1 MSTVFDP
8 NADEAQNGGS
18 VSQGQGSPSA
28 NSQASAASQSSAA
41 GTPIGTGGGA
51 GAGPVAP
58 SASKPGTSGQFTNI
72 QNYINANQGN
82 NLGQQTENQFN
93 NLKQQGENQLGSQV
107 SGFDQNAAATGQA
120 IQNEQS
126 AVNAA
131 PSQVVNPNNFQQ
143 GLSALQ
149 SGLGYQYNGPTGLQ
163 NTAGLQNQAQNL
175 STLGGLTNSDAGRFT
190 LLQKFF
196 NTPTYTQGQTNLDNV
211 LLGSQ
216 PQALQQ
222 VRQTA
227 NSLGNDV
234 NSAVGNA
241 ASQVSQL
248 QNQAQ
253 GVQQAAQN
261 AVGTG
266 AQNIYGQLGTEANNF
281 ITQGQALQNNPNA
294 TGVSLAGPY
303 GLSQNLT
310 PQQAAQLGL
319 ESFSG
324 STQLGQI
331 AANPTSF
338 YGQVDPTLAAN
349 YNTLASLSPSS
360 IPASTLPTS
369 ITTGGTPL
377 TQGSWQTNAN
387 PNPAVDAAYQSALN
401 NIINNYNEGSPTQ
414 GASNGQ
420 ETITLTPYSLQ
431 TALQNGW
438 ENGAGNG
445 TGPGSYSSQAA
456 QAQQQALQGLLQQY
470 AANGNNGQ
478 SLGTVIGK

>member
-107 SGFDQNAAATGQA
+107 SGFDQNAAATGNA
-120 IQNEQS
+120 INAEQN
-126 AVNAA
+126 AIAAA
-131 PSQVVNPNNFQQ
+131 PSEALDTSGYVAPGSATNASTITATNPATTATNSTGNTSQTSTPTPGSAFNQ
-143 GLSALQ
+143 GLAALQ

-234 NSAVGNA
+234 NSAIGNT

-253 GVQQAAQN
+253 GIQQAAKTGI
-261 AVGTG
+261 GTALG
-266 AQNIYGQLGTEANNF
+266 DINTQLGTDTTNF
-281 ITQGQALQNNPNA
+281 INTGLANENNPNA
-294 TGVSLAGPY
+294 TGATLAGPY
-303 GLSQNLT
+303 GLPQNLT
-310 PQQAAQLGL
+310 PQEAADLGI
-319 ESFSG
+319 ETYSG
-324 STQLGQI
+324 ATQLGQI
-331 AANPTSF
+331 QANPNSY
-338 YGQVDPTLAAN
+338 YGQIDPALAAN
-349 YNTLASLSPSS
+349 YNTIAALSPSS
-360 IPASTLPTS
+360 IPSGTLPTS

-377 TQGSWQTNAN
+377 TQGTWQVN
-387 PNPAVDAAYQSALN
+387 PNVNPAVNAAYQS
-401 NIINNYNEGSPTQ
+401 NINSILGQTVSPTL
-414 GASNGQ
+414 AA
-420 ETITLTPYSLQ
+420 ELQ
-431 TALQNGW
+431 TIR
-438 ENGAGNG
+438 
-445 TGPGSYSSQAA
+445 GSGFAII
-456 QAQQQALQGLLQQY
+456 L
-470 AANGNNGQ
+470 
-478 SLGTVIGK
+478 